1 MKTKYELLDEST
13 MDIEDL
19 ESERALQLATVSA
32 IHRARQFGTA
42 FVVCEDG
49 QTRDIPPGQTQPY
62 EDRLLANAE
71 QLNQRIQFLKQSEPA
86 DYSLND
92 KPAK

>member
-1 MKTKYELLDEST
+1 MSPRWTSKTWSL
-13 MDIEDL
+13 
-19 ESERALQLATVSA
+19 SA
-32 IHRARQFGTA
+32 PFNWRPSRRFIARQFGTA
-42 FVVCEDG
+42 FVVCEEG

-71 QLNQRIQFLKQSEPA
+71 QLNQRIQFLKQSEPT